1 MVIFDV
7 IPAILELNSQMN
19 FRFGFG
25 NPRNGQP
32 DDSPKA
38 KLWQSHNW
46 TAREIY
52 GDVVLA
58 VPNQTARSRKSKRSD
73 GVNIHSF

>member
-32 DDSPKA
+32 DDSQMAIPQLDSQGD
-38 KLWQSHNW
+38 LW
-46 TAREIY
+46 
-52 GDVVLA
+52 
-58 VPNQTARSRKSKRSD
+58 
-73 GVNIHSF
+73 

>member
-32 DDSPKA
+32 DDSRMAIPQLDSQGD
-38 KLWQSHNW
+38 LW
-46 TAREIY
+46 
-52 GDVVLA
+52 
-58 VPNQTARSRKSKRSD
+58 
-73 GVNIHSF
+73 

>member
-32 DDSPKA
+32 DDSQMAIPQ
-38 KLWQSHNW
+38 LDSQMNF
-46 TAREIY
+46 